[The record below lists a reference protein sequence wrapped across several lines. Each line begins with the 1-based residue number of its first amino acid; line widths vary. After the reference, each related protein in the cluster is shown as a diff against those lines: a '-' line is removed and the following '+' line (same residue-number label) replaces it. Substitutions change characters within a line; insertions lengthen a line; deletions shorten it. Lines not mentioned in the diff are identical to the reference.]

1 MCQCLFSVL
10 FRIAANE
17 NDRLPDHGSDNR
29 SVSAVYEAGAWRRTA
44 ETAPFS
50 EIEMTS
56 ADSVR
61 SCSRL

>member
-1 MCQCLFSVL
+1 MCQCLFSAS
-10 FRIAANE
+10 FKIPTNE

-29 SVSAVYEAGAWRRTA
+29 SVSAAYEAGAWRRTA

-50 EIEMTS
+50 EREMTS
-56 ADSVR
+56 ADPVR